1 MQPQNGKMP
10 VPTLYDISGS
20 ANWTNKADVGL
31 VAHRNFDTNQ
41 AEIHVQ
47 KVRDKW
53 VGQPGRVT
61 LDYDKATG
69 RYSGQSPGP
78 ATASR
83 YRDD

>member
-1 MQPQNGKMP
+1 MP
-10 VPTLYDISGS
+10 VPTLYDIAGS
-20 ANWTNKADVGL
+20 ANWTNKPDVGF
-31 VAHRNFDTNQ
+31 VVHRNFKTNQ

-69 RYSGQSPGP
+69 RYSGQSPG
-78 ATASR
+78 AAAAR
-83 YRDD
+83 CYQDD